1 MTVPA
6 DLLKHA
12 LSPEITGRAELVDEL
27 LRSLDEA
34 DRAMDALW
42 AQEAEDRIDACDSGK
57 AKSVSVHEV
66 MKKHEGDFKC
76 NGKI

>member
-12 LSPEITGRAELVDEL
+12 LSLEISGRAELVDEL
-27 LRSLDEA
+27 LCSLDEA
-34 DRAMDALW
+34 DKAMDALW
-42 AQEAEDRIDACDSGK
+42 VQEAEDRIDAYDSGK

-66 MKKHEGDFKC
+66 MARYEKK
-76 NGKI
+76 